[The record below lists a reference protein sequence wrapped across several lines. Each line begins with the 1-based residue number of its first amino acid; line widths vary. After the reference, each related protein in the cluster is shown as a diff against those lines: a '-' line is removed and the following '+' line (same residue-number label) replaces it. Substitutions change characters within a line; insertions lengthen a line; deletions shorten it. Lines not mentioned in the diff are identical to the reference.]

1 MEAKCD
7 LKWYLWDRTVDAWNK
22 RVGIAYDN
30 VGVFSSLLTHGIY
43 RTVWR
48 PYSAVSFSTNRYQRH
63 HMMPSWSWEKGCI
76 LWVRDV
82 FFIFP
87 SAVLYFVMQCMSSF
101 TFPTRKL
108 CACLVVFICVH
119 HRWLQLWFSNCSE
132 CHSINYEIIID
143 LVYSGSCD
151 TLHKVIVY
159 NGSCM
164 LSHWGISLMHSLVI
178 NNTIWIPKSRYVL
191 GVVF

>member
-22 RVGIAYDN
+22 RVWIADDN
-30 VGVFSSLLTHGIY
+30 VGIFSSLLTHGIN
-43 RTVWR
+43 RAVWR
-48 PYSAVSFSTNRYQRH
+48 PYSAVSFSTNRYQRR
-63 HMMPSWSWEKGCI
+63 HMTSSWSWEKGCI

-108 CACLVVFICVH
+108 CACSFVFICVY
-119 HRWLQLWFSNCSE
+119 
-132 CHSINYEIIID
+132 HSSGFQIVLSVIQEIMKSLLILFIQA
-143 LVYSGSCD
+143 V
-151 TLHKVIVY
+151 VILY
-159 NGSCM
+159 
-164 LSHWGISLMHSLVI
+164 
-178 NNTIWIPKSRYVL
+178 TR
-191 GVVF
+191 